1 MGILHAMKTHLPASP
16 KLCVLWEV
24 FVEVRRTGEKAPQQ
38 ARGRDVREK
47 GIVERKNTVLTKS
60 HEVGGTA
67 L

>member
-1 MGILHAMKTHLPASP
+1 MGILHAMKTHLLASP

-38 ARGRDVREK
+38 AWGRAAREK
-47 GIVERKNTVLTKS
+47 GIAERKTTVMAKS
-60 HEVGGTA
+60 REVGGTT